1 MNKLQVKYF
10 GLFFYRY
17 FLKRNRH
24 SEHNL
29 AKSAWE
35 IFRFR
40 FLFVFKGFYAIEI
53 FKSVKKFQIL
63 GPKNETL
70 SEP

>member
-1 MNKLQVKYF
+1 MGNFQ
-10 GLFFYRY
+10 
-17 FLKRNRH
+17 
-24 SEHNL
+24 
-29 AKSAWE
+29 A
-35 IFRFR
+35 
-40 FLFVFKGFYAIEI
+40 FVFYLHLKASNAIEI

>member
-1 MNKLQVKYF
+1 MF
-10 GLFFYRY
+10 SSIDI
-17 FLKRNRH
+17 FLKETDILNITLLSRH
-24 SEHNL
+24 GKFSG
-29 AKSAWE
+29 
-35 IFRFR
+35 FR
-40 FLFVFKGFYAIEI
+40 FLFAFKGFYAIEI